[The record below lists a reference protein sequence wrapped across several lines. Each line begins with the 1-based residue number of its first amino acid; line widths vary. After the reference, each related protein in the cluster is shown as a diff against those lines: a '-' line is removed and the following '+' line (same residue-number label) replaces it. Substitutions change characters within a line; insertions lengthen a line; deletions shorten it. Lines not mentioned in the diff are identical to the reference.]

1 MTSSSLWSTQLDAVM
16 AVDSWRPKEPC
27 VAWGP
32 GSAPTGSCDML
43 GRVLTCLQATY
54 SVLFA
59 RWQRRRCGRR
69 NWTLTRHRSV
79 SMQLTAAPM
88 LSVPKQVRTIIS
100 LIAAYCLCNSAA
112 RNYHSR
118 LMHVEIIAHAKS
130 LSSDTEYPDFNDSSE
145 HICFLL
151 FTFYVFHFIVVRS
164 VR

>member
-1 MTSSSLWSTQLDAVM
+1 M

-43 GRVLTCLQATY
+43 GLQATY

-100 LIAAYCLCNSAA
+100 HCLCNIAA

-145 HICFLL
+145 HICFFLL
-151 FTFYVFHFIVVRS
+151 YTFYVFHFIVVRS